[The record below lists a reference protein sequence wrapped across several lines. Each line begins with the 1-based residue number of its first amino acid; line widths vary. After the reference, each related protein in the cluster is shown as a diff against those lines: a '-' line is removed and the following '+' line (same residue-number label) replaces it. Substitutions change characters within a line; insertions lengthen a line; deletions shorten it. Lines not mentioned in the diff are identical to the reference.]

1 MTSFKWTPSATLPK
15 KPVSFA
21 GVGYDEMLRRA
32 RDLRPKFA
40 ERATACEQLR
50 RLPDE
55 TERDLHEAGIFRM
68 VQPARVGGHGFQ
80 GLGRRCSAP
89 QVRRM
94 LAGYPFSAQ
103 RCEPGL

>member
-21 GVGYDEMLRRA
+21 DIGYEEMLRRT
-32 RDLRPKFA
+32 RGLMPKFA
-40 ERATACEQLR
+40 ERAAACEQLR

-68 VQPARVGGHGFQ
+68 VQPARVGRAELDVGIFVDVCAAIAQDCPSNSLDVGH
-80 GLGRRCSAP
+80 LGN
-89 QVRRM
+89 
-94 LAGYPFSAQ
+94 
-103 RCEPGL
+103 